1 MTRLLEFPLRDQK
14 AYQTGCLKIVNSSNA
29 ILHLGFLWRSAVWGG
44 V

>member
-29 ILHLGFLWRSAVWGG
+29 ILHIEFLWRSAVWGG